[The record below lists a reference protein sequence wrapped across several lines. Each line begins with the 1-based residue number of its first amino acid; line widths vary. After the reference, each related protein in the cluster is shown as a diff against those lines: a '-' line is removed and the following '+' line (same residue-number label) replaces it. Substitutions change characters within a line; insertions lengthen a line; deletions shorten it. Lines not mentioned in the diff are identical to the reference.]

1 MAKACDSGLAD
12 PSQIV
17 ATAEPVLLPGY
28 ADLRSERESPD
39 VGISVFSYK
48 VPAALPVDS
57 VTVSMRERVQ
67 RRHPCY
73 KAIGDSSLSLQLR
86 CDEPSGRMHFAAE
99 IRAVVDRASQRAFVL
114 TLNTIPADAAIYEQ
128 FVSTLDEA
136 VQRHRGK

>member
-1 MAKACDSGLAD
+1 MTAACDSGLAD
-12 PSQIV
+12 PKEIA
-17 ATAEPVLLPGY
+17 ATAEPVLVPGY
-28 ADLRSERESPD
+28 TDLRSERDEPD

-48 VPAALPVDS
+48 VPVGLPLES
-57 VTVSMRERVQ
+57 VTVNIRERVQ

-86 CDEPSGRMHFAAE
+86 CDDSSRRMHFAAE
-99 IRAVVDRASQRAFVL
+99 IRAIVDRTSQRAFVL